1 MKAIEIRN
9 KYLNF
14 FKNHGHVVIPSAP
27 LIPEN
32 DPSVL
37 FTTAGMQPLV
47 PYLLGETH
55 PSGTRLTD
63 YQKCVRTNDIEEV
76 GDNRHLTY
84 FEMLGNWSLGDYFK
98 EESVQMSYDFLTQEL
113 NIPAE
118 KLSVTCFA
126 GDEDC
131 ERDNVTAECWKKAG
145 IPEERIYFFGK
156 DDNWWIAGE
165 EGPCGPD
172 TEMFYDT
179 GKPKCSEEC
188 NPSCGCGKYV
198 EIWNNVFMEFFKDKD
213 GKYTK
218 LKQHNVDTGLGLE
231 RMTML
236 LQGKETPFETELFAP
251 IMDKLVELQK
261 VDNIASRRIVAEHL
275 RSSMMIT
282 CDGGRPSNVDRGYI
296 LRRLIRRMIRHM
308 NKLQISLDELSTLI
322 DINVENLKEL
332 YPALESNKETIKTVL
347 LEEKDKFVKTL
358 TKGEKEFV
366 KEMENIKADGKDIL
380 PGTIVFR
387 LYDTYGFPP
396 EVTEELATE
405 NGMKIDKEEF
415 EKLFKEHQEKSRAG
429 AEQKFKGG
437 LAGNGEME
445 TKYHTATHL
454 LNAALRVVLGSH
466 VHQRGSNITAERM
479 RFDFSHPAKMTD
491 EEKQKTEDLVNEWIQ
506 AAIPVEHVEM
516 NKEDAIAQGAEAM
529 FIEKYGD
536 IVSVYKI
543 GDKSLELCGGPHVSN
558 TSELGHFKIKKEGEE
573 LYKYVKQGLDYIKN
587 AENKFTDLIN
597 LEEGTI
603 RIGVSPTLTKEFLLP
618 YLEIFHKKYPN
629 INIEIDTKLWKTL
642 IQKLR
647 NGLLD
652 ILIIHLNDEKYD
664 EDLKIIKCKKKHDCL
679 IASKKYKD
687 IIGEEI
693 SCINKALSI
702 SVGLESL

>member
-14 FKNHGHVVIPSAP
+14 FKNHGHAVIPSAP

-47 PYLLGETH
+47 PYLLGEPH
-55 PSGTRLTD
+55 PAGTRLTD
-63 YQKCVRTNDIEEV
+63 YQKCVRTNDIDEV

-98 EESVQMSYDFLTQEL
+98 EESIQMSYDFLTKEL
-113 NIPAE
+113 GIPVE

-131 ERDNVTAECWKKAG
+131 ARDEVTASCWKKAG
-145 IPEERIYFFGK
+145 IPEERIYYFGK

-165 EGPCGPD
+165 TGPCGPD

-179 GKPKCSEEC
+179 GKPKCSPEC

-198 EIWNNVFMEFFKDKD
+198 EIWNNVFMEFYKDEN
-213 GKYTK
+213 GKYSK

-236 LQGKETPFETELFAP
+236 LQGKETTFEKELFAP

-275 RSSMMIT
+275 RSSMMII

-296 LRRLIRRMIRHM
+296 LRRLIRRMVRHM

-322 DINVENLKEL
+322 DINVENLKEM
-332 YPALESNKETIKTVL
+332 YPALEANKETIKNVI

-358 TKGEKEFV
+358 EKGEKEFAKEVGQV
-366 KEMENIKADGKDIL
+366 KEQGENTVPGKV
-380 PGTIVFR
+380 VFR

-405 NGMKIDKEEF
+405 NGMKIDKEGF
-415 EKLFKEHQEKSRAG
+415 DKLFKEHQEKSRAG
-429 AEQKFKGG
+429 SEQKFKGG
-437 LAGNGEME
+437 LASTGEME

-454 LNAALRVVLGSH
+454 LNAALKQVLGSH

-491 EEKQKTEDLVNEWIQ
+491 EEKQKTEDLVNEWITE
-506 AAIPVEHVEM
+506 AIPVEHLEM
-516 NKEDAIAQGAEAM
+516 KKDDAIKMGAEAM

-543 GDKSLELCGGPHVSN
+543 GDVSIELCGGPHVSN
-558 TSELGHFKIKKEGEE
+558 TSELGHFKIKKEESSSSGIRRI
-573 LYKYVKQGLDYIKN
+573 KAILD
-587 AENKFTDLIN
+587 
-597 LEEGTI
+597 
-603 RIGVSPTLTKEFLLP
+603 
-618 YLEIFHKKYPN
+618 
-629 INIEIDTKLWKTL
+629 
-642 IQKLR
+642 
-647 NGLLD
+647 
-652 ILIIHLNDEKYD
+652 
-664 EDLKIIKCKKKHDCL
+664 
-679 IASKKYKD
+679 
-687 IIGEEI
+687 
-693 SCINKALSI
+693 
-702 SVGLESL
+702 

>member
-14 FKNHGHVVIPSAP
+14 FKSHGHAVIPSAP

-47 PYLLGETH
+47 PYLLGEPH
-55 PSGTRLTD
+55 PAGTRLTD
-63 YQKCVRTNDIEEV
+63 YQKCVRTNDIDEV

-98 EESVQMSYDFLTQEL
+98 EESIQMSYDFLTKEL
-113 NIPAE
+113 RIPAE

-131 ERDNVTAECWKKAG
+131 ARDEVTASCWKKAG
-145 IPEERIYFFGK
+145 IPEERIYYFGK

-165 EGPCGPD
+165 TGPCGPD

-179 GKPKCSEEC
+179 GKPKCSPEC

-198 EIWNNVFMEFFKDKD
+198 EIWNNVFMEFYKDEN
-213 GKYTK
+213 GKYSK

-236 LQGKETPFETELFAP
+236 LEGKETPFETELFAP

-275 RSSMMIT
+275 RSSMMII

-296 LRRLIRRMIRHM
+296 LRRLIRRMVRHM

-322 DINVENLKEL
+322 DINVENLKEM
-332 YPALESNKETIKTVL
+332 YPALETNRDTIKTVI

-358 TKGEKEFV
+358 EKGEKEFAKEIETV
-366 KEMENIKADGKDIL
+366 KEQGQNIVPGKM
-380 PGTIVFR
+380 VFR

-405 NGMKIDKEEF
+405 NGMKTDKEEF

-429 AEQKFKGG
+429 SEQKFKGG
-437 LAGNGEME
+437 LASTGEME

-454 LNAALRVVLGSH
+454 LNAALKQVLGAH

-491 EEKQKTEDLVNEWIQ
+491 EEKQKTEDLVNEWISQ
-506 AAIPVEHVEM
+506 AIPVEHLEM
-516 NKEDAIAQGAEAM
+516 KKEDAIKMGAEAM

-543 GDKSLELCGGPHVSN
+543 GDVSLELCGGPHVSN
-558 TSELGHFKIKKEGEE
+558 TSELGHFKIKKEESSSSG
-573 LYKYVKQGLDYIKN
+573 VRRIK
-587 AENKFTDLIN
+587 A
-597 LEEGTI
+597 
-603 RIGVSPTLTKEFLLP
+603 
-618 YLEIFHKKYPN
+618 
-629 INIEIDTKLWKTL
+629 
-642 IQKLR
+642 
-647 NGLLD
+647 
-652 ILIIHLNDEKYD
+652 IL
-664 EDLKIIKCKKKHDCL
+664 C
-679 IASKKYKD
+679 
-687 IIGEEI
+687 
-693 SCINKALSI
+693 
-702 SVGLESL
+702 